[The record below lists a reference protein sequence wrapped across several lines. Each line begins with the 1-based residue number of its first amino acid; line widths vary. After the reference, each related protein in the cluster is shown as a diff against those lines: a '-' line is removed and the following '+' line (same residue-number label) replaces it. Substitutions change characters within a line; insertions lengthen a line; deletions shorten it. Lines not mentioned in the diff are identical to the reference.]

1 MFTNGTACFIQ
12 STAKFLCRVATI
24 ALLLFM
30 HVMLLVCPSCRTRY
44 VVPDSAIGVTG
55 RQVRCANCKH
65 SWYQD
70 GVALPVPPAPAIVAP
85 AHVEPKEVPV
95 AAPTPAPV
103 EATPVIEPAVETQPA
118 VAAQSEPAEAST
130 EPPPSVETPRFAE
143 TPSPPPP
150 PVAAL
155 DDGPSR
161 FAHEPPFKPRRNP
174 AKLWTMA
181 AIGFAAFIALI
192 GAGLWYFGV
201 PTGSFSGNG
210 KEPDLK
216 IVLNPN
222 LELNEKA
229 DGTPYFIASGSI
241 VNPTGSAQK
250 VPDMLITLKDR
261 TGRPVYSW
269 KIKAKT
275 RSLAPGAKSEFSEAK
290 LDVPLAA

>member
-1 MFTNGTACFIQ
+1 
-12 STAKFLCRVATI
+12 
-24 ALLLFM
+24 
-30 HVMLLVCPSCRTRY
+30 MLLVCPSCRTRY

-70 GVALPVPPAPAIVAP
+70 GAPLLVPPAPSIVAP
-85 AHVEPKEVPV
+85 VQTEAVSPPV
-95 AAPTPAPV
+95 AV
-103 EATPVIEPAVETQPA
+103 
-118 VAAQSEPAEAST
+118 S
-130 EPPPSVETPRFAE
+130 PPPSPPNAPMFAEVARSEPDAVAFSARDIPTQNEVQGDDEVPQPSEALPTPSYVQTPSFAE
-143 TPSPPPP
+143 TPAPPPP
-150 PVAAL
+150 PVADY

-161 FAHEPPFKPRRNP
+161 FAHEPPFKARRNP

-181 AIGFAAFIALI
+181 AIGFAAFVALLGI
-192 GAGLWYFGV
+192 GLWYFGV
-201 PTGSFSGNG
+201 PTGNFSGLG

-241 VNPTGSAQK
+241 VNPTSSDQK

-275 RSLAPGAKSEFSEAK
+275 RNLAPGAKAEFSEAK
-290 LDVPLAA
+290 LDVPLAASKISATWVLSGG